1 VHKAV
6 PQRTLPDCGAA
17 FSAAQKGA
25 GVRRPRYVNNF
36 LLYKLIKI
44 IFIFVEAY
52 KVDPQAAKKSCQG
65 AAPCLK

>member
-1 VHKAV
+1 V
-6 PQRTLPDCGAA
+6 PQRAPPDCGAA
-17 FSAAQKGA
+17 FAAAKKGA
-25 GVRRPRYVNNF
+25 AVRRPHYVNNF